1 MSLNFFQAIG
11 RFFHKSYHVLAGIA
25 AAFGMLP
32 LAGLIEAAGELGV
45 GANSKINDS
54 DLPQSDQNI
63 LTPWDDNQFT
73 PFFTDLIHN
82 LQVNVLDQTKNL
94 QTRIPFLNDIFLK
107 MAAVVLYYQNNETA
121 GLSDDGIISRN
132 EYIHKTFDAIY
143 TFINDNNELNKLKTI
158 NVTKNFKS
166 IALTY
171 LQIPTTSADFTISTT
186 VFQTNSGT
194 PVVATPAQVATAPQ
208 ITPDAVAQLIDQVKG
223 TTTVLDTPKETIPPT
238 PPTSSSHTGIKIL
251 GFGLLVAL
259 ALKFGF
265 KTKK

>member
-1 MSLNFFQAIG
+1 MGLSKAEGNWFHRHYKSLA
-11 RFFHKSYHVLAGIA
+11 KA
-25 AAFGMLP
+25 
-32 LAGLIEAAGELGV
+32 V
-45 GANSKINDS
+45 GAVCPRLGQVIELIGDSGVTDSWATKINDA
-54 DLPQSDQNI
+54 DLSPADKAI
-63 LTPWDDNQFT
+63 LEPWDNTKFT
-73 PFFTDLIHN
+73 PFYTDLAHSF
-82 LQVNVLDQTKNL
+82 QVNVLDTTKNL
-94 QTRIPFLNDIFLK
+94 QTRIQFLNSIYLQ
-107 MAAVVLYYQNNETA
+107 MAAVVLYYKNNETA
-121 GLSDDGIISRN
+121 GLSADGIANRN
-132 EYIHKTFDAIY
+132 GYIDSTFGAIY
-143 TFINDNNELNKLKTI
+143 SVVEDDPQLGALLTI
-158 NVTKNFKS
+158 DISKNFKS
-166 IALTY
+166 IDLKY